1 MSTPPPVS
9 AQMLQILNSFLTVQ
23 ALYVAAVLRVPDR
36 LADSPRTADELASDT
51 GADRSSLYRLMRMLT
66 GQGVFQEEPDG
77 RFALTPLG
85 ATLKSTGPDSVRDW
99 ALFIGDP
106 DMWNVWS
113 HLLDSVTTGRS
124 SFEPIHGVPLWEF
137 LTQHPDLGGA
147 FNRWMTRQSDQH
159 NAALVSA
166 YDFSSFELVAD
177 LGGGQG
183 STLAAILR
191 SQPSLRG
198 ILVDLPSV
206 VANTTHLSEAG
217 VLDRCRVIGGDIL
230 RGVPDGADAYLIK
243 RVLMDWGDSEATTI
257 LRHCANALPEGGKV
271 LVVEMVMPTG
281 NGPSPGKSF
290 DILMLVNQ
298 PGGRIRTEVEFRDL
312 FGTAGLRLNR
322 IVPTGGPNS
331 VIEAVRA

>member
-1 MSTPPPVS
+1 MSTPGPAS
-9 AQMLQILNSFLTVQ
+9 SQMLQILNSFLTVQ
-23 ALYVAAVLRVPDR
+23 ALYVAAKLRVPDR
-36 LADSPRTADELASDT
+36 LADSPRTADELAAET
-51 GADRSSLYRLMRMLT
+51 GADRSALYRLMRMLT
-66 GQGVFQEEPDG
+66 GPGVFREEPDG

-113 HLLDSVTTGRS
+113 HLLDSVMSGQS
-124 SFEPIHGVPLWEF
+124 SFEPMHGVPLWEF
-137 LTQHPDLGGA
+137 LTQHPDLGSA

-159 NAALVSA
+159 NEALVSA
-166 YDFSSFELVAD
+166 YDFSTFESVAD
-177 LGGGQG
+177 IGGGQG

-191 SQPSLRG
+191 SQPSLHG
-198 ILVDLPSV
+198 ILIDLPSV
-206 VANTTHLSEAG
+206 VANTTPLSEAG

-230 RGVPDGADAYLIK
+230 HGVPEGADAYLIK
-243 RVLMDWGDSEATTI
+243 RVLMDWGDADATTI
-257 LRHCANALPEGGKV
+257 LRHCANALPDGGKV

-281 NGPSPGKSF
+281 NDPSPGKPF

-298 PGGRIRTEVEFRDL
+298 PGGRIRTEVEFREL
-312 FGTAGLRLNR
+312 FGAAGLRLNR
-322 IVPTGGPNS
+322 IVPTGVPHS